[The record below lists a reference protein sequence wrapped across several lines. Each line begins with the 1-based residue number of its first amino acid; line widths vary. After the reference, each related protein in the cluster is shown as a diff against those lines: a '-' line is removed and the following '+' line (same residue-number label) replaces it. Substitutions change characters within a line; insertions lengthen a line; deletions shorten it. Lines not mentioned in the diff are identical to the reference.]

1 MNDRF
6 SSMLHIESAEKVYLP
21 ALPMVMEPKTT
32 GIAVVGELM
41 FPSDLLRFEGIRVG
55 EI

>member
-1 MNDRF
+1 
-6 SSMLHIESAEKVYLP
+6 
-21 ALPMVMEPKTT
+21 MVMEPKTT

-55 EI
+55 EIWRILEFMAMV

>member
-6 SSMLHIESAEKVYLP
+6 SSMLYIESAKKVDLP
-21 ALPMVMEPKTT
+21 ALPMIMEPKTT

-41 FPSDLLRFEGIRVG
+41 FPSDLLRFESIQVG